1 MIRNSMKWILPSLVA
16 FGLLIGLSAL
26 TVKAADAAKAKGK
39 IAGTVVDKDGKVVE
53 GAKVNLTKP
62 QARGA
67 GGGGGGA
74 AQRPEPLAT
83 ATTDKDGKFAITFE
97 VADGAYRLSTTVQ
110 DKGSARA
117 ALTIKGGK
125 VVDKDDKVVEK
136 VELKL
141 AAGRGNRG
149 GGGAGQ

>member
-26 TVKAADAAKAKGK
+26 TVKAADAKAVKGK

-62 QARGA
+62 QPRVQGQQ
-67 GGGGGGA
+67 

-83 ATTDKDGKFAITFE
+83 ATTDKDGKFEITFE

-110 DKGSARA
+110 DKGAARA
-117 ALTIKGGK
+117 AATIKGGK
-125 VVDKDDKVVEK
+125 VVDKDDKAVEK